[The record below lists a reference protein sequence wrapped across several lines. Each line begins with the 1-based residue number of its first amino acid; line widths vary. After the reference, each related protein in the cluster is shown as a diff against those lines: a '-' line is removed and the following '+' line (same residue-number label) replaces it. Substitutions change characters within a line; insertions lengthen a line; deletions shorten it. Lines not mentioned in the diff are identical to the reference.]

1 MTKLKM
7 KPGDAILVSACL
19 LGEPCRYDGKSK
31 PNAAVS
37 ALRETFRLIPIC
49 PEADGGLPTPRPP
62 AEIKVASQGE
72 KVYNKCRDDV
82 TAAFGLGACKALAKA
97 KAHDV
102 KLAVL
107 KARSPSCGAGAV
119 YDGSFSGTL
128 RAGDGI
134 TAALL
139 KENGI
144 TVITEE
150 ELVRL

>member
-1 MTKLKM
+1 MPKM

-19 LGEPCRYDGKSK
+19 LGVPCRYDGKSK
-31 PNAAVS
+31 PNAAVK
-37 ALRETFRLIPIC
+37 ALSKTYRLIPVC
-49 PEADGGLPTPRPP
+49 PEVDGGLSTPRSP
-62 AEIKVASQGE
+62 AEIKVASRGE

-82 TAAFGLGACKALAKA
+82 TQAFVLGARKALARA
-97 KAHDV
+97 KAHDI

-107 KARSPSCGAGAV
+107 KARSPSCGNGAV

-128 RAGDGI
+128 REGDGI

-139 KENGI
+139 KKNGI

-150 ELVRL
+150 ELSRL

>member
-1 MTKLKM
+1 MEKPAM
-7 KPGDAILVSACL
+7 KPKDAILVSACL
-19 LGEPCRYDGKSK
+19 LGAPCRYDGKSK
-31 PNAAVS
+31 PNVAVS
-37 ALRETFRLIPIC
+37 ALRETFRLIPVC
-49 PEADGGLPTPRPP
+49 PEADGGLPTPRSP
-62 AEIKVASQGE
+62 AEIKVESQGE
-72 KVYNKCRDDV
+72 KVYNKCHDDV
-82 TAAFGLGACKALAKA
+82 TAAFVLGARKALAKA

-128 RAGDGI
+128 RDGDGI

-139 KENGI
+139 KANGI

>member
-31 PNAAVS
+31 PNAAV
-37 ALRETFRLIPIC
+37 RELSKVYRLIPVC
-49 PEADGGLPTPRPP
+49 PEVAGGLSTPREPS
-62 AEIKVASQGE
+62 EITVASFGE
-72 KVYNKCRDDV
+72 KVYNKRRDGV
-82 TAAFGLGACKALAKA
+82 TAAFVLGAKKALAAA
-97 KAHDV
+97 KANGV

-128 RAGDGI
+128 REGDGI

-139 KENGI
+139 KANGF

-150 ELVRL
+150 DLVCL